1 MLCLSDSIRHDD
13 PLVQR
18 LRGTVEEAH
27 TLPELVLAVWSLAR
41 VLAIHLVES
50 VLAERARRPT
60 SWPRCRQ
67 CGACMRSKGFVKRQV
82 LSLVGP
88 LQWQRR
94 VGRCPQGCE
103 TPQVAP
109 LDDAR
114 GWQPHQRTSGG
125 APEPGLGVSRLCAVC
140 HRRHAAGLGQ
150 RGGGEP
156 TGGVGVGPGG
166 WAAGHGATP
175 RAVAGGR

>member
-1 MLCLSDSIRHDD
+1 MLCLSDNIRHDD

-18 LRGTVEEAH
+18 LLCTVEEAH

-41 VLAIHLVES
+41 VLAIRLVES

-60 SWPRCRQ
+60 SWPRCPQ

-94 VGRCPQGCE
+94 ADGVP
-103 TPQVAP
+103 
-109 LDDAR
+109 R
-114 GWQPHQRTSGG
+114 G
-125 APEPGLGVSRLCAVC
+125 V
-140 HRRHAAGLGQ
+140 RHPKWL
-150 RGGGEP
+150 P
-156 TGGVGVGPGG
+156 
-166 WAAGHGATP
+166 
-175 RAVAGGR
+175 